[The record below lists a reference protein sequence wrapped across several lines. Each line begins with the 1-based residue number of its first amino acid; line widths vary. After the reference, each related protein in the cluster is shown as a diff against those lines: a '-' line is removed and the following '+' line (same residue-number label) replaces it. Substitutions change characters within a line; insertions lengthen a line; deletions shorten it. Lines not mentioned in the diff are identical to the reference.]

1 MTRKKSH
8 HLKKLINLMLVEKEN
23 YHFKSCKCRISTMN
37 QHKTILIFISLLVM
51 KTASQ
56 FCQESDKAPSCENLA
71 RCTCDSPVCINKEPP
86 CPGQNNVTII
96 EPRFGEIPPYAF
108 ENYGPLVN
116 LEIAGGIVNTVS
128 SKAFRGLSNLREL
141 SLRDNF
147 ILYINNQTLKGLN
160 SLRSLDLSDN
170 QIDDLEERTFSDN
183 KMLRTLNL
191 DRNTLNALQRNTFAG
206 CHRLQSLR
214 LTSNGISS
222 IETGAFSDLGNL
234 QELYLGDNYLAIIGA
249 NIFTGLASLQ
259 FLNLNGNF
267 IQVFSQ
273 GSLEP
278 LKMLH
283 TIDVSQNKLP
293 FIGKAFGSLRNL
305 RSFFLNE
312 NSIEKVDDGTF
323 TNLTYLETIELS
335 KNRLVSW
342 SFLDFPTPS
351 KLKVLRLSYNK
362 ISDVLY
368 PTSSPEPQFPKLQ
381 YLDFSGN
388 LLQTFPAFFLKDAPL
403 LGQPDV
409 ANNSISSKLDLR
421 ENLLACDC
429 DYNILN
435 DSLEQLEITCVQ
447 NASIQCGNGSVAE
460 LMPSSS
466 DANDG
471 VYCQISG
478 SPLPEVIWKNP
489 NGQIVTGY
497 YNVSGKVTWLPSDI
511 TDVGDYMCMIYEEDE
526 EKAGRQEIDPNSSPA
541 KLIPALME
549 IMIIISTMFIVK

>member
-1 MTRKKSH
+1 
-8 HLKKLINLMLVEKEN
+8 
-23 YHFKSCKCRISTMN
+23 MN
-37 QHKTILIFISLLVM
+37 QHKKIFFICLLIM

-56 FCQESDKAPSCENLA
+56 FCRESDKTP
-71 RCTCDSPVCINKEPP
+71 TCDNTAGCICDSSVCISKEPP

-96 EPRFGEIPPYAF
+96 EPKFGEIPPYAF

-147 ILYINNQTLKGLN
+147 IRYINNQTLKGLN
-160 SLRSLDLSDN
+160 SLRSLDLSGN
-170 QIDDLEERTFSDN
+170 QIDDLEEGTFSDS

-206 CHRLQSLR
+206 CHRLQFLR

-222 IETGAFSDLGNL
+222 IETGAFSDLGSL

-249 NIFTGLASLQ
+249 NIFTGLASLKDLY
-259 FLNLNGNF
+259 LNTNS
-267 IQVFSQ
+267 IQVLSP

-278 LKMLH
+278 LKMLQ
-283 TIDVSQNKLP
+283 TIDLSLNKLP
-293 FIGKAFGSLRNL
+293 SIGKTFGSLRNL
-305 RSFFLNE
+305 RTIFLDF

-323 TNLTYLETIELS
+323 TNLTYLETIDLS
-335 KNRLVSW
+335 YNRMVSW
-342 SFLDFPTPS
+342 SFLNLPATS
-351 KLKVLRLSYNK
+351 NLKALSLSYNK

-388 LLQTFPAFFLKDAPL
+388 LLQTFPAFFLKEAPL
-403 LGQPDV
+403 LGHPDV
-409 ANNSISSKLDLR
+409 ADNSISSKLDLR
-421 ENLLACDC
+421 KNPLACDC

-447 NASIQCGNGSVAE
+447 NASIQCGNVSIAE
-460 LMPSSS
+460 LMPSSL

-471 VYCQISG
+471 VYCQVSG

-489 NGQIVTGY
+489 DSHIVTGY
-497 YNVSGKVTWLPSDI
+497 YNVAGKITWLPQDI
-511 TDVGDYMCMIYEEDE
+511 KNVGDYMCMIYKEDD
-526 EKAGRQEIDPNSSPA
+526 EKLRQQEIDRNSSPA
-541 KLIPALME
+541 KLIPLSIE
-549 IMIIISTMFIVK
+549 IMIIITTLYIVK